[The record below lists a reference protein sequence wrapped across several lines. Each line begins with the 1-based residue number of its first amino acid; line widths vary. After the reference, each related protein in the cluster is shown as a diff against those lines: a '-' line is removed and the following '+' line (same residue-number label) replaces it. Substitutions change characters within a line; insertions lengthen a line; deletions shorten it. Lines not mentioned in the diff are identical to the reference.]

1 MLLARALVPFTL
13 FCSLQ
18 ATSIVPIRSG
28 VPLHGDMQGDSLQN
42 YYVFNVSG
50 STENSR
56 LTISLRQMGG
66 SRNSGLV
73 LSVCP
78 GMLPC
83 GDLGCDCPSRFVDPQ
98 PEIDDAIRSPGHS
111 SELRVDINPCDLT
124 EGAWYISVELPAVA
138 KDAEDWDRATA
149 FYDLTATLED
159 ARLALGQVCCR
170 VTNDNLLGRTA
181 ERERQSQRQ
190 RYRHRHRHR
199 PRLRQSRDPLSL
211 PLLRTCACAHPPACA
226 QRRTQLRVT

>member
-1 MLLARALVPFTL
+1 MFVVRVLVL
-13 FCSLQ
+13 FVYFSSLQ
-18 ATSIVPIRSG
+18 ATSIIPIRSG
-28 VPLHGDMQGDSLQN
+28 VPLHGEMQGDSMQN

-56 LTISLRQMGG
+56 LAIILRQIGG
-66 SRNSGLV
+66 GRNSGLV

-98 PEIDDAIRSPGHS
+98 PESDGLAASSSPSHY

-124 EGAWYISVELPAVA
+124 DGAWYISVEQPADIV
-138 KDAEDWDRATA
+138 EATADSEMAAA

-159 ARLALGQVCCR
+159 ARLALGQVMLPY
-170 VTNDNLLGRTA
+170 N
-181 ERERQSQRQ
+181 
-190 RYRHRHRHR
+190 
-199 PRLRQSRDPLSL
+199 PR
-211 PLLRTCACAHPPACA
+211 
-226 QRRTQLRVT
+226 